1 MASSAKAVVIIRGP
15 GQRFVNL
22 SHLAAVPGG
31 DTIKETDAPFVCA
44 VIQPLGVILD
54 LVSFARKMSQSF
66 FNFHA
71 PASQPGCVGW
81 LHIVLHRSKL
91 LQLTQI
97 PVKNSKIISLVGIV
111 DGPYKSVF
119 DVRMV
124 HNCDGDT
131 TNRKRNAMN
140 GRFIFSMQ
148 GAGMEGDGGS
158 LGVPLLRFDRG
169 GVASLIQKSPLP
181 RKDSDSAIS

>member
-91 LQLTQI
+91 LQLTQSSRQEY
-97 PVKNSKIISLVGIV
+97 SKS
-111 DGPYKSVF
+111 S
-119 DVRMV
+119 
-124 HNCDGDT
+124 
-131 TNRKRNAMN
+131 
-140 GRFIFSMQ
+140 
-148 GAGMEGDGGS
+148 
-158 LGVPLLRFDRG
+158 
-169 GVASLIQKSPLP
+169 ASLELLTDRTNQCST
-181 RKDSDSAIS
+181 SDKWYITAMVILLAAKKMPYGRLFLNAPVRE